1 MQIKKAEALFKRG
14 LPYDVCIHVYTKDT
28 VYVYRLWQKEKDYL
42 AGRMEVTEFFEPSID
57 FLKGQDIVKVLYVN
71 TDYGY
76 LRQIEEDLKDITGDM
91 DVSYS
96 SNRYIEFNQKGVNKG
111 SGLLTLAKLLGI
123 RQEETIAIGD
133 NFNDL
138 SMILAAGLGVGVQ
151 NTVEDMKPLC
161 DVITEATNNEGAVAE
176 VIERYILTQDG
187 AVR

>member
-1 MQIKKAEALFKRG
+1 
-14 LPYDVCIHVYTKDT
+14 
-28 VYVYRLWQKEKDYL
+28 
-42 AGRMEVTEFFEPSID
+42 
-57 FLKGQDIVKVLYVN
+57 
-71 TDYGY
+71 
-76 LRQIEEDLKDITGDM
+76 M